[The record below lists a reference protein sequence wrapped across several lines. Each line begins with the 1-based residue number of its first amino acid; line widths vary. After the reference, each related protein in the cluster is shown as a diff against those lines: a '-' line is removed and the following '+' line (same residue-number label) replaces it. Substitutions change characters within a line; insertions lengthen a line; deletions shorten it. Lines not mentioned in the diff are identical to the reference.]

1 MAVTTIG
8 RQIVRGVLPQKYK
21 NYADGQLNKG
31 TIQKL
36 TTAMAKQDPDAYIN
50 ILQDL
55 NTIGQRVVSVYGKD
69 TTITLDDIDT
79 GAQVRNASN
88 KLKQLIY
95 NVVNSDNLTQQQ
107 KQQKIIDLG
116 YKYTEKLRQV
126 AVDDAHKRKTGIAN
140 QIKSGS
146 RGNAVQLMQLVI
158 GDMMMKDAANR
169 DIPYLAMASY
179 ADGDSPMSYWA
190 SAMSGRKSTYD
201 VQAATG
207 KVGYL
212 GKQAT
217 NITHNTPI
225 ATYDCGTKN
234 TGVPVK
240 AQSTDNVGALLLRPW
255 HNHPAGSVVT
265 QKMVAQAGP
274 DDQMVIRSPIT
285 CRAHNGVCALCS
297 GIQENG
303 KLPVIGSYVAM
314 NAAKTFIQPLTQAG
328 ISCLHPGTKVRMADW
343 SIKKIKDI
351 EVGDMVIG
359 VSTQGVC
366 RPVKVTNVFHN
377 GVQPLYLFKYRNGFK
392 TSKCLSLVATK
403 EHKLL
408 QIARNGNTNRHQ
420 LIEQNNTPKILKAGH
435 WDHLKSAVVSAVR
448 PMSVEESY
456 GDKHQPLAL
465 LLGLLLG
472 DGCYTAGVRHE
483 VHFSCADKLLIDQ
496 LQPYMTEHNLKF
508 HLCAGQSIYY
518 SVSKL
523 RRGNQQSSIK
533 LKLKKYNML
542 GKYAHQK
549 ELPEDVMTWDAQSA
563 SALVSGL
570 IITDGSLYRQKKTN
584 KWFIGFGATSLKM
597 VLQVKQL
604 IQKHCAAHCQRPFAN
619 KMSRKK
625 VLWQLT
631 YNKASQVLKLA
642 KFLKLYGVKQQ
653 RRLDIIES
661 TKFKTPHQRLFTCSR
676 QEIKYIGDFETIDI
690 EVDHPDHLFL
700 LANNLVVSNSKHGS
714 GIGGKK
720 VEDPDGDDQPTGF
733 QSIQRMLLAPKV
745 FPGGAV
751 LAPSDGRVSDIRQAP
766 QGGWFVTVNQNTTYV
781 PVARRIT
788 VKPGD
793 VVQAGDTLTNGVPN
807 PMQIVKYKGIGQGRR
822 YFTRKLNQ
830 LLPKAGAGTLRRN
843 LQQFSRAMINKVRI
857 TNDQGYGG
865 YYPGD
870 IVDYDDIA
878 QKWTP
883 RDDSKQLPVD
893 KAADTYLQQPILYYS
908 IGTRITPN
916 VIKNLKKYDIKTITT
931 NSNPPPFEPQFVRS
945 KQVLSNDKHWLP
957 RLAGERLTDSLFDAA
972 QRGITDQYGSSSFV
986 DKIIVDPYKPT
997 AQTK

>member
-88 KLKQLIY
+88 KLKQLIN

-225 ATYDCGTKN
+225 AIYDCGTKN
-234 TGVPVK
+234 TGIPVK

-314 NAAKTFIQPLTQAG
+314 NAAKTFIQPLTQNG
-328 ISCLHPGTKVRMADW
+328 ISCLHGDTLVRMADW
-343 SIKKIKDI
+343 SVKKIKDI

-359 VSTQGVC
+359 SDQQGNC
-366 RPVKVTNVFHN
+366 RPVKVNYVFNN
-377 GVQPLYLFKYRNGFK
+377 GIQPVWKS
-392 TSKCLSLVATK
+392 TLSLSKSQQIEIMSTLQHKFLIACDK
-403 EHKLL
+403 DPIKLL
-408 QIARNGNTNRHQ
+408 PLKVEANKKSLGLARTIKN
-420 LIEQNNTPKILKAGH
+420 IEQPVH
-435 WDHLKSAVVSAVR
+435 E
-448 PMSVEESY
+448 PM
-456 GDKHQPLAL
+456 AF
-465 LLGLLLG
+465 LLGLLCG
-472 DGCYTAGVRHE
+472 DGCYSKGVKGQ
-483 VHFSCADKLLIDQ
+483 VHLSCADPILVEY
-496 LQPYMTEHNLKF
+496 LQQYLKPF
-508 HLCAGQSIYY
+508 GMKISLCAGQKIYY
-518 SVSKL
+518 GLSKIE
-523 RRGNQQSSIK
+523 RGHQKNPARLKLQQYGMMGKYSYQKTMPSNFRHWDEWSIK
-533 LKLKKYNML
+533 QFISGLVTADGHIGWHSRCPRFNIGSTSKQLLEQIVQVFQRYVAIPTLHISSNAYEGKQTLHLIQISSLYKVAQILNWLDLKGIKQKTKQTILK
-542 GKYAHQK
+542 AIQQRD
-549 ELPEDVMTWDAQSA
+549 PQ
-563 SALVSGL
+563 ALVPGSKQEVAKL
-570 IITDGSLYRQKKTN
+570 I
-584 KWFIGFGATSLKM
+584 
-597 VLQVKQL
+597 KQEFVGNL
-604 IQKHCAAHCQRPFAN
+604 EVF
-619 KMSRKK
+619 
-625 VLWQLT
+625 
-631 YNKASQVLKLA
+631 
-642 KFLKLYGVKQQ
+642 
-653 RRLDIIES
+653 
-661 TKFKTPHQRLFTCSR
+661 
-676 QEIKYIGDFETIDI
+676 DI
-690 EVDHPDHLFL
+690 EVDHPSHLFL
-700 LANNLVVSNSKHGS
+700 LANGVISKNSKHGS

-720 VEDPDGDDQPTGF
+720 AEDPDGDDQPTGF

-843 LQQFSRAMINKVRI
+843 LQQFSRAMINKVKI

-893 KAADTYLQQPILYYS
+893 KAADTYLQQPTLYYS

-945 KQVLSNDKHWLP
+945 KQVLANDKHWLP

>member
-21 NYADGQLNKG
+21 NYADGELNKG

-55 NTIGQRVVSVYGKD
+55 NKIGQRVVSVYGKD
-69 TTITLDDIDT
+69 TTITLDDLDT

-88 KLKQLIY
+88 KLKQLIS
-95 NVVNSDNLTQQQ
+95 NVVNSDDLTQQQ

-126 AVDDAHKRKTGIAN
+126 AVDDAQKRKTGIAN

-225 ATYDCGTKN
+225 AVYDCGTKN

-255 HNHPAGSVVT
+255 HNHPAGAVVT

-285 CRAHNGVCALCS
+285 CKAHNGVCALCS
-297 GIQENG
+297 GIQQNG

-314 NAAKTFIQPLTQAG
+314 NAAKTFIQPLTQSG
-328 ISCLHPGTKVRMADW
+328 IS
-343 SIKKIKDI
+343 
-351 EVGDMVIG
+351 
-359 VSTQGVC
+359 
-366 RPVKVTNVFHN
+366 
-377 GVQPLYLFKYRNGFK
+377 
-392 TSKCLSLVATK
+392 
-403 EHKLL
+403 
-408 QIARNGNTNRHQ
+408 
-420 LIEQNNTPKILKAGH
+420 
-435 WDHLKSAVVSAVR
+435 
-448 PMSVEESY
+448 
-456 GDKHQPLAL
+456 
-465 LLGLLLG
+465 
-472 DGCYTAGVRHE
+472 
-483 VHFSCADKLLIDQ
+483 
-496 LQPYMTEHNLKF
+496 
-508 HLCAGQSIYY
+508 
-518 SVSKL
+518 
-523 RRGNQQSSIK
+523 
-533 LKLKKYNML
+533 
-542 GKYAHQK
+542 
-549 ELPEDVMTWDAQSA
+549 
-563 SALVSGL
+563 
-570 IITDGSLYRQKKTN
+570 
-584 KWFIGFGATSLKM
+584 
-597 VLQVKQL
+597 
-604 IQKHCAAHCQRPFAN
+604 
-619 KMSRKK
+619 
-625 VLWQLT
+625 
-631 YNKASQVLKLA
+631 
-642 KFLKLYGVKQQ
+642 
-653 RRLDIIES
+653 
-661 TKFKTPHQRLFTCSR
+661 
-676 QEIKYIGDFETIDI
+676 
-690 EVDHPDHLFL
+690 
-700 LANNLVVSNSKHGS
+700 SKHGS

-751 LAPSDGRVSDIRQAP
+751 LAPADGRVSDIRQAP

-781 PVARRIT
+781 PIARKIT

-843 LQQFSRAMINKVRI
+843 LQQFSRAMINKVKI

-893 KAADTYLQQPILYYS
+893 KAANTYLQQPTLYYS

-916 VIKNLKKYDIKTITT
+916 VIKNLKKYDIKTVTT
-931 NSNPPPFEPQFVRS
+931 NQNPPPFEPQFVRS

>member
-21 NYADGQLNKG
+21 NYADGELNKG

-55 NTIGQRVVSVYGKD
+55 NKIGQRVVSVYGKD
-69 TTITLDDIDT
+69 TTITLDDLDT

-88 KLKQLIY
+88 KLKQLIS
-95 NVVNSDNLTQQQ
+95 NVVNSDDLTQQQ

-126 AVDDAHKRKTGIAN
+126 AVDDAQKRKTGIAN

-225 ATYDCGTKN
+225 AVYDCGTKN

-255 HNHPAGSVVT
+255 HNHPAGAVVT

-285 CRAHNGVCALCS
+285 CKAHNGVCALCS
-297 GIQENG
+297 GIQQNG

-314 NAAKTFIQPLTQAG
+314 NAAKTFIQPLTQGG
-328 ISCLHPGTKVRMADW
+328 ISCLHGDTLVRMADW
-343 SIKKIKDI
+343 SVKKIRDI

-359 VSTQGVC
+359 SDQQGNC
-366 RPVKVTNVFHN
+366 RPVKVNYVFNN
-377 GVQPLYLFKYRNGFK
+377 GIQPVWKS
-392 TSKCLSLVATK
+392 TLSLVNSRKTPIEVMSTLQHKFLVTK
-403 EHKLL
+403 DKL
-408 QIARNGNTNRHQ
+408 IA
-420 LIEQNNTPKILKAGH
+420 PKLEKLGTIT
-435 WDHLKSAVVSAVR
+435 KSKKYLAMPGCIDKIGGPHHE
-448 PMSVEESY
+448 PM
-456 GDKHQPLAL
+456 AFI
-465 LLGLLLG
+465 LGLLCG
-472 DGCYTAGVRHE
+472 DGCYTAGVKNQIHL
-483 VHFSCADKLLIDQ
+483 SCADESLIQYLHDY
-496 LQPYMTEHNLKF
+496 LQPFGMKIS
-508 HLCAGQSIYY
+508 LCAGQKIYY
-518 SVSKL
+518 GLSKIV
-523 RRGNQQSSIK
+523 RGHQKNPVRIK
-533 LKLKKYNML
+533 LQQYGMM
-542 GKYAHQK
+542 GKYAWQK
-549 ELPEDVMTWDAQSA
+549 TLPNNWRQWDAWSIKEFISGLMTADGHIGVHRTPADTKGGYRFNLNNTSKQLLQEVIQCMQRYAGIYIKAISQSNVGHPRTLYMLQSSYSVHVKRLLQWLDFRGIKKVTA
-563 SALVSGL
+563 SRMLQQIKTELGQNIPNLVS
-570 IITDGSLYRQKKTN
+570 
-584 KWFIGFGATSLKM
+584 
-597 VLQVKQL
+597 QVIKQEFVGNL
-604 IQKHCAAHCQRPFAN
+604 EVFDIQ
-619 KMSRKK
+619 
-625 VLWQLT
+625 
-631 YNKASQVLKLA
+631 
-642 KFLKLYGVKQQ
+642 
-653 RRLDIIES
+653 
-661 TKFKTPHQRLFTCSR
+661 
-676 QEIKYIGDFETIDI
+676 
-690 EVDHPDHLFL
+690 VDHPSHLFI
-700 LANNLVVSNSKHGS
+700 LANNLITANSKHGS

-751 LAPSDGRVSDIRQAP
+751 LAPADGRVSDIRQAP

-781 PVARRIT
+781 PVARKIT

-822 YFTRKLNQ
+822 YFTNKLNQ

-843 LQQFSRAMINKVRI
+843 LQQFSRAMINKVKI
-857 TNDQGYGG
+857 TNDQGFSG

-878 QKWTP
+878 QKWKP
-883 RDDSKQLPVD
+883 RDDSKELPVD
-893 KAADTYLQQPILYYS
+893 KAANTYLQQPTLYYS
-908 IGTRITPN
+908 IGTRVTPN
-916 VIKNLKKYDIKTITT
+916 VIKNLKKYDIKTVTT
-931 NSNPPPFEPQFVRS
+931 NQNPPPFEPQFVRS
-945 KQVLSNDKHWLP
+945 KQVLANDKHWLP

>member
-88 KLKQLIY
+88 KLKQLIN

-225 ATYDCGTKN
+225 AIYDCGTKN
-234 TGVPVK
+234 TGIPVK

-285 CRAHNGVCALCS
+285 CRAHDGVCALCS

-314 NAAKTFIQPLTQAG
+314 NAAKTFIQPLTQNG
-328 ISCLHPGTKVRMADW
+328 ISCLHGDTLVRMADW
-343 SIKKIKDI
+343 SVKKIRDI

-359 VSTQGVC
+359 SDQQGNC
-366 RPVKVTNVFHN
+366 RPVKVNYVFNN
-377 GVQPLYLFKYRNGFK
+377 GIQPVWKSTLSVG
-392 TSKCLSLVATK
+392 TSKIKTIQIMSTL
-403 EHKLL
+403 EHKFMVTTDAKKKPVLAKL
-408 QIARNGNTNRHQ
+408 GNIQ
-420 LIEQNNTPKILKAGH
+420 QSKKYLGLPKVIDIVGGTH
-435 WDHLKSAVVSAVR
+435 HE
-448 PMSVEESY
+448 PM
-456 GDKHQPLAL
+456 AFI
-465 LLGLLLG
+465 LGLLCG
-472 DGCYTAGVRHE
+472 DGCYTAGVKNQ
-483 VHFSCADKLLIDQ
+483 VHLSCADDSLIDY
-496 LQPYMTEHNLKF
+496 LHGYLEPFGVKIS
-508 HLCAGQSIYY
+508 LCAGQKIYY
-518 SVSKL
+518 GLSKTV
-523 RRGNQQSSIK
+523 RGHQKNPVR
-533 LKLKKYNML
+533 LKLQQYGMM
-542 GKYAHQK
+542 GKYAWQK
-549 ELPEDVMTWDAQSA
+549 TLPNNWRQWDAQSIKEFISGLMTADGHIGIHRTNKQTTGGYKFNLNNTSKQLLEQVAQCFQRYAGIYIKHISQSNAGHPRTLYMLQTGNPVFTKRLLQWLDFRGIKKVTA
-563 SALVSGL
+563 SRMLQQINAEFQVFQPPLVS
-570 IITDGSLYRQKKTN
+570 
-584 KWFIGFGATSLKM
+584 
-597 VLQVKQL
+597 
-604 IQKHCAAHCQRPFAN
+604 
-619 KMSRKK
+619 K
-625 VLWQLT
+625 VL
-631 YNKASQVLKLA
+631 N
-642 KFLKLYGVKQQ
+642 QQ
-653 RRLDIIES
+653 
-661 TKFKTPHQRLFTCSR
+661 FM
-676 QEIKYIGDFETIDI
+676 GDLETFDI
-690 EVDHPDHLFL
+690 EVDHPSHLFI
-700 LANNLVVSNSKHGS
+700 LANGIICKNSKHGS

-720 VEDPDGDDQPTGF
+720 VEDPDGADQPTGF

-751 LAPSDGRVSDIRQAP
+751 LAPTDGRVSDIRQAP

-843 LQQFSRAMINKVRI
+843 LQQFSRAMINKVKI

-870 IVDYDDIA
+870 IVNYDDIA

-893 KAADTYLQQPILYYS
+893 KAADTYLQQPTLYYS

>member
-21 NYADGQLNKG
+21 NYADGELNKG

-55 NTIGQRVVSVYGKD
+55 NKIGQRVVSVYGKD
-69 TTITLDDIDT
+69 TTITLDDLDT

-88 KLKQLIY
+88 KLKQLIS
-95 NVVNSDNLTQQQ
+95 NVVNSDDLTQQQ

-126 AVDDAHKRKTGIAN
+126 AVDDAQKRKTGIAN

-225 ATYDCGTKN
+225 AVYDCGTKN

-285 CRAHNGVCALCS
+285 CKAHNGVCALCS
-297 GIQENG
+297 GIQQNG

-314 NAAKTFIQPLTQAG
+314 NAAKTFIQPLTQSG
-328 ISCLHPGTKVRMADW
+328 IS
-343 SIKKIKDI
+343 
-351 EVGDMVIG
+351 
-359 VSTQGVC
+359 
-366 RPVKVTNVFHN
+366 
-377 GVQPLYLFKYRNGFK
+377 
-392 TSKCLSLVATK
+392 
-403 EHKLL
+403 
-408 QIARNGNTNRHQ
+408 
-420 LIEQNNTPKILKAGH
+420 
-435 WDHLKSAVVSAVR
+435 
-448 PMSVEESY
+448 
-456 GDKHQPLAL
+456 
-465 LLGLLLG
+465 
-472 DGCYTAGVRHE
+472 
-483 VHFSCADKLLIDQ
+483 
-496 LQPYMTEHNLKF
+496 
-508 HLCAGQSIYY
+508 
-518 SVSKL
+518 
-523 RRGNQQSSIK
+523 
-533 LKLKKYNML
+533 
-542 GKYAHQK
+542 
-549 ELPEDVMTWDAQSA
+549 
-563 SALVSGL
+563 
-570 IITDGSLYRQKKTN
+570 
-584 KWFIGFGATSLKM
+584 
-597 VLQVKQL
+597 
-604 IQKHCAAHCQRPFAN
+604 
-619 KMSRKK
+619 
-625 VLWQLT
+625 
-631 YNKASQVLKLA
+631 
-642 KFLKLYGVKQQ
+642 
-653 RRLDIIES
+653 
-661 TKFKTPHQRLFTCSR
+661 
-676 QEIKYIGDFETIDI
+676 
-690 EVDHPDHLFL
+690 
-700 LANNLVVSNSKHGS
+700 SKHGS

-720 VEDPDGDDQPTGF
+720 VEDPDGEDQPTGF

-751 LAPSDGRVSDIRQAP
+751 LAPADGRVSDIRQAP

-781 PVARRIT
+781 PIARKIT

-822 YFTRKLNQ
+822 YFTSKLNQ

-843 LQQFSRAMINKVRI
+843 LQQFSRAMINKVKI
-857 TNDQGYGG
+857 TNDQGFGG

-878 QKWTP
+878 QKWKP
-883 RDDSKQLPVD
+883 RDDSKELPVD
-893 KAADTYLQQPILYYS
+893 KASNTYLQQPTLYYS
-908 IGTRITPN
+908 IGTRVTPN
-916 VIKNLKKYDIKTITT
+916 VIKNLKKYDIKTVTT
-931 NSNPPPFEPQFVRS
+931 NQNPPPFEPQFVRS

>member
-88 KLKQLIY
+88 KLKQLIN

-225 ATYDCGTKN
+225 AIYDCGTKN
-234 TGVPVK
+234 TGIPVK

-285 CRAHNGVCALCS
+285 CRAHDGVCALCS

-314 NAAKTFIQPLTQAG
+314 NAAKTFIQPLTQNG
-328 ISCLHPGTKVRMADW
+328 IS
-343 SIKKIKDI
+343 
-351 EVGDMVIG
+351 
-359 VSTQGVC
+359 
-366 RPVKVTNVFHN
+366 
-377 GVQPLYLFKYRNGFK
+377 
-392 TSKCLSLVATK
+392 
-403 EHKLL
+403 
-408 QIARNGNTNRHQ
+408 
-420 LIEQNNTPKILKAGH
+420 
-435 WDHLKSAVVSAVR
+435 
-448 PMSVEESY
+448 
-456 GDKHQPLAL
+456 
-465 LLGLLLG
+465 
-472 DGCYTAGVRHE
+472 
-483 VHFSCADKLLIDQ
+483 
-496 LQPYMTEHNLKF
+496 
-508 HLCAGQSIYY
+508 
-518 SVSKL
+518 
-523 RRGNQQSSIK
+523 
-533 LKLKKYNML
+533 
-542 GKYAHQK
+542 
-549 ELPEDVMTWDAQSA
+549 
-563 SALVSGL
+563 
-570 IITDGSLYRQKKTN
+570 
-584 KWFIGFGATSLKM
+584 
-597 VLQVKQL
+597 
-604 IQKHCAAHCQRPFAN
+604 
-619 KMSRKK
+619 
-625 VLWQLT
+625 
-631 YNKASQVLKLA
+631 
-642 KFLKLYGVKQQ
+642 
-653 RRLDIIES
+653 
-661 TKFKTPHQRLFTCSR
+661 
-676 QEIKYIGDFETIDI
+676 
-690 EVDHPDHLFL
+690 
-700 LANNLVVSNSKHGS
+700 SKHGS

-843 LQQFSRAMINKVRI
+843 LQQFSRAMINKVKI

-870 IVDYDDIA
+870 IVNYDDIA

-893 KAADTYLQQPILYYS
+893 KAADTYLQQPTLYYS

-916 VIKNLKKYDIKTITT
+916 IIKNLKKYDIKTITT

>member
-31 TIQKL
+31 AIQKL

-69 TTITLDDIDT
+69 TTITLDDLDT

-88 KLKQLIY
+88 KLKQLIS
-95 NVVNSDNLTQQQ
+95 NVVNSDDLTQQQ

-126 AVDDAHKRKTGIAN
+126 AVDDAQKRKTGIAN

-225 ATYDCGTKN
+225 AIYDCGTKN

-285 CRAHNGVCALCS
+285 CKAHNGVCALCS

-328 ISCLHPGTKVRMADW
+328 IS
-343 SIKKIKDI
+343 
-351 EVGDMVIG
+351 
-359 VSTQGVC
+359 
-366 RPVKVTNVFHN
+366 
-377 GVQPLYLFKYRNGFK
+377 
-392 TSKCLSLVATK
+392 
-403 EHKLL
+403 
-408 QIARNGNTNRHQ
+408 
-420 LIEQNNTPKILKAGH
+420 
-435 WDHLKSAVVSAVR
+435 
-448 PMSVEESY
+448 
-456 GDKHQPLAL
+456 
-465 LLGLLLG
+465 
-472 DGCYTAGVRHE
+472 
-483 VHFSCADKLLIDQ
+483 
-496 LQPYMTEHNLKF
+496 
-508 HLCAGQSIYY
+508 
-518 SVSKL
+518 
-523 RRGNQQSSIK
+523 
-533 LKLKKYNML
+533 
-542 GKYAHQK
+542 
-549 ELPEDVMTWDAQSA
+549 
-563 SALVSGL
+563 
-570 IITDGSLYRQKKTN
+570 
-584 KWFIGFGATSLKM
+584 
-597 VLQVKQL
+597 
-604 IQKHCAAHCQRPFAN
+604 
-619 KMSRKK
+619 
-625 VLWQLT
+625 
-631 YNKASQVLKLA
+631 
-642 KFLKLYGVKQQ
+642 
-653 RRLDIIES
+653 
-661 TKFKTPHQRLFTCSR
+661 
-676 QEIKYIGDFETIDI
+676 
-690 EVDHPDHLFL
+690 
-700 LANNLVVSNSKHGS
+700 SKHGS

-893 KAADTYLQQPILYYS
+893 KAADTYLQQPILHYS

>member
-21 NYADGQLNKG
+21 NYADGELNKG

-55 NTIGQRVVSVYGKD
+55 NKIGQRVVSVYGKD
-69 TTITLDDIDT
+69 TTITLDDLDT

-88 KLKQLIY
+88 KLKQLIS
-95 NVVNSDNLTQQQ
+95 NVVNSDDLTQQQ

-116 YKYTEKLRQV
+116 YKYTEKLRQM
-126 AVDDAHKRKTGIAN
+126 AVDDAQKRKTGIAN

-225 ATYDCGTKN
+225 AVYDCGTKN

-240 AQSTDNVGALLLRPW
+240 AQSTDNVGALLLKPW

-285 CRAHNGVCALCS
+285 CKAHNGVCALCS
-297 GIQENG
+297 GIQQNG

-314 NAAKTFIQPLTQAG
+314 NAAKTFIQPLTQSG
-328 ISCLHPGTKVRMADW
+328 IS
-343 SIKKIKDI
+343 
-351 EVGDMVIG
+351 
-359 VSTQGVC
+359 
-366 RPVKVTNVFHN
+366 
-377 GVQPLYLFKYRNGFK
+377 
-392 TSKCLSLVATK
+392 
-403 EHKLL
+403 
-408 QIARNGNTNRHQ
+408 
-420 LIEQNNTPKILKAGH
+420 
-435 WDHLKSAVVSAVR
+435 
-448 PMSVEESY
+448 
-456 GDKHQPLAL
+456 
-465 LLGLLLG
+465 
-472 DGCYTAGVRHE
+472 
-483 VHFSCADKLLIDQ
+483 
-496 LQPYMTEHNLKF
+496 
-508 HLCAGQSIYY
+508 
-518 SVSKL
+518 
-523 RRGNQQSSIK
+523 
-533 LKLKKYNML
+533 
-542 GKYAHQK
+542 
-549 ELPEDVMTWDAQSA
+549 
-563 SALVSGL
+563 
-570 IITDGSLYRQKKTN
+570 
-584 KWFIGFGATSLKM
+584 
-597 VLQVKQL
+597 
-604 IQKHCAAHCQRPFAN
+604 
-619 KMSRKK
+619 
-625 VLWQLT
+625 
-631 YNKASQVLKLA
+631 
-642 KFLKLYGVKQQ
+642 
-653 RRLDIIES
+653 
-661 TKFKTPHQRLFTCSR
+661 
-676 QEIKYIGDFETIDI
+676 
-690 EVDHPDHLFL
+690 
-700 LANNLVVSNSKHGS
+700 SKHGS

-751 LAPSDGRVSDIRQAP
+751 LAPADGRVSDIRQAP

-781 PVARRIT
+781 PIARKIT

-822 YFTRKLNQ
+822 YFTSKLNQ

-843 LQQFSRAMINKVRI
+843 LQQFSRAMINKVKI
-857 TNDQGYGG
+857 TNDQGFGG

-878 QKWTP
+878 QKWKP
-883 RDDSKQLPVD
+883 RDDSKELPVD
-893 KAADTYLQQPILYYS
+893 KAANTYLQQPTLYYS
-908 IGTRITPN
+908 IGTRVTPN
-916 VIKNLKKYDIKTITT
+916 VIKNLKKYDIKTVTT
-931 NSNPPPFEPQFVRS
+931 NQNPPPFEPQFVRS
-945 KQVLSNDKHWLP
+945 KQVLANDKHWLP

-972 QRGITDQYGSSSFV
+972 QRGITDQYGSPSFV